1 MPRFNVGDRVRVR
14 EGLEINH
21 GYEGDHGNTLECGE
35 AMLDYCGTIQT
46 IGYVDRDGDYNLRGI
61 SGYYW
66 NDGMLEPV
74 DESEINTYA
83 IGDRVL
89 VRDDLVV
96 GESYGADT
104 FVSGMED
111 FIGRIAV
118 IESITLSGKYNI
130 ENGGGFCY
138 TNEMFVGLAKDTQFE
153 IGDRVRVASDL
164 KESRDAYCINCNST
178 MPRYRGM
185 EAIITSRNAYG
196 EIYKYRLNID
206 DGGWSWTPDMLEPL
220 SENTVSV
227 PVEECED
234 LPTLMVKNVKIDKDA
249 QKAAVNALTK
259 PAVDFLNQFEYG
271 ATKRGVKAII
281 KEWYAQKAWL
291 IALMAKHQ
299 FYNGNY
305 QIQIPAKLDRPIDIE
320 GINTFISWAKI
331 QYKEKL
337 AAEHELKVGM
347 FGLYEYTEMTNRV
360 KRLYDRV
367 PEGAVLNGLTK
378 RDYYLEYKRMCDR
391 IREACIDSDGNR
403 FDKIEWYAG
412 FNDGYIYVSSSIH
425 DKYMAFSYML
435 NEMVRDIKER
445 ENPHIISE
453 RQANHINDYA
463 KNCGFTT
470 KAIAGQKI
478 CKWVGKLLKEV
489 GLNKVVDPQKTTWTD
504 ATTGELRERIKDMGY
519 NYHFALLGDSI
530 NPNTYDREVIISVNP
545 FDFWTM
551 SFGYKWSSCHTI
563 DKTNSRNM
571 DDEHNYHGMYSSGTE
586 SYMLDDS
593 SIIVWVKC
601 TDEELAKVGETDLP
615 LEQQSKW
622 KRCVFMLGEDKLIQS
637 RVYPDGRDGGDEG
650 ICGQLRE
657 IVQGVIAELLDTSNM
672 WTLKKGSCACDD
684 VITEGD
690 GCTHYLDYSEYEDGN
705 VSYLKRVNGN
715 KNNKRITVGA
725 SPICP
730 RCGIRHSNR
739 DSVTCE
745 DCWNG
750 YIHRCARCNAGIH
763 EEDDY
768 IETVDGN
775 IYCCSTCADRDG
787 YVLTYDSNRWVRRE
801 DTGYDDYDEE
811 YYEYTDDG
819 VCVDGYWYHNE
830 ATAERAGYIHNDETD
845 EWEVA

>member
-1 MPRFNVGDRVRVR
+1 MPRFSIGDRVRVR
-14 EGLEINH
+14 EGLRTDHE
-21 GYEGDHGNTLECGE
+21 YEGCDGRTLECGE
-35 AMLDYCGTIQT
+35 GMLEYCGTIQT
-46 IGYVDRDGDYNLRGI
+46 ISYIDGDGDYSLRGM
-61 SGYYW
+61 GWYW

-89 VRDDLVV
+89 VRNDLVV
-96 GESYGADT
+96 DESYGTNT

-111 FIGRIAV
+111 FRGRIAV
-118 IESITLSGKYNI
+118 IEKIRPNGEYQIKDGSGY
-130 ENGGGFCY
+130 GY
-138 TNEMFVGLAKDTQFE
+138 TNEMFVGLAKDTQFDV
-153 IGDRVRVASDL
+153 GDRVRIASDL
-164 KESRDAYCINCNST
+164 KESLTEYCINCNST
-178 MPRYRGM
+178 MPSYCGK
-185 EAIITSRNAYG
+185 EAIITSKWKYG
-196 EIYKYRLNID
+196 NLYKYRINID
-206 DGGWSWTPDMLEPL
+206 DEEWVWTSDMLEPL
-220 SENTVSV
+220 SGNTVSV

-234 LPTLMVKNVKIDKDA
+234 LPTLMVKDVKIDKDA
-249 QKAAVNALTK
+249 QKAVVNALAK

-305 QIQIPAKLDRPIDIE
+305 QIQIPAKLDRPIDVE
-320 GINTFISWAKI
+320 GINTFTSWANT

-347 FGLYEYTEMTNRV
+347 FGLYEYATMKDNV
-360 KRLYDRV
+360 KRMYDRL

-378 RDYYLEYKRMCDR
+378 RDYYYEYQRMCDR
-391 IREACIDSDGNR
+391 ISKACEDSNGRSID
-403 FDKIEWYAG
+403 KYQWYMG
-412 FNDGYIYVSSSIH
+412 RCDDYIYVPSSIN
-425 DKYMAFSYML
+425 DKYTAFNYML
-435 NEMVRDIKER
+435 YEMAYNIRER
-445 ENPHIISE
+445 ENPHIITE
-453 RQANHINDYA
+453 RQASNINDYA
-463 KNCGFTT
+463 KAGGFTT

-504 ATTGELRERIKDMGY
+504 PTTGELRERIKDMGY

-551 SFGYKWSSCHTI
+551 SFGYKWASCQTI
-563 DKTNSRNM
+563 DKMNIRNM
-571 DDEHNYHGMYSSGTE
+571 DSEHNYHGMYSSGTE
-586 SYMLDDS
+586 SYMLDNS

-601 TDEELAKVGETDLP
+601 TDEELEKIGETNLP

-622 KRCVFMLGEDKLIQS
+622 KRCVFMLGEDKLVQS
-637 RVYPDGRDGGDEG
+637 RAYPDGRDGGDKG
-650 ICGQLRE
+650 ISEQLRE
-657 IVQGVIAELLDTSNM
+657 ILQGVIAELLDTPNM
-672 WTLKKGSCACDD
+672 WILKKGSYACDD

-690 GCTHYLDYSEYEDGN
+690 GYTHYLDYSEYEDGN
-705 VSYLKRVNGN
+705 VCYLKRVNGN
-715 KNNKRITVGA
+715 KNVKRITVGA

-739 DSVTCE
+739 DSITCE

-750 YIHRCARCNAGIH
+750 YIHRCARCNAGIR
-763 EEDDY
+763 EEDNY

-775 IYCCSTCADRDG
+775 IYCCSTCADREG
-787 YVLTYDSNRWVRRE
+787 YVLTRDSENWIRRE
-801 DTGYDDYDEE
+801 NARYDDYDGR
-811 YYEYTDDG
+811 YYEHTEDG
-819 VCVDGYWYHNE
+819 VCVDGKWYHNE
-830 ATAERAGYIHNDETD
+830 ATARRAGYIYNDETD
-845 EWEVA
+845 KWEAA